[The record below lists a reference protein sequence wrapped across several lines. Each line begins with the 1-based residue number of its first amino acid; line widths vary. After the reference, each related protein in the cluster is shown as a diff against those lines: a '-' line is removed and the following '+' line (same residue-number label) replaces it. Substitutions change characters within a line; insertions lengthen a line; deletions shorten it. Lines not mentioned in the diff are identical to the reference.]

1 MKNLRQNRHR
11 SNRSNAYS
19 KSKCSNWMAFDPFFG
34 ELAQI
39 RQDHEPTTV
48 LELANDVK
56 ISIYVRPLQEDFIRP
71 YNVADVE
78 KTLRSVPIP
87 FLKGIGRII
96 LLGGTKKQN
105 QTAWSKMFR
114 YGAYCEWG
122 WIALTAYP
130 RRMMTL
136 DHDGPI
142 QPHHQHEYQRT
153 FTKTWQ
159 EGDKWYVKF
168 DEESLKR
175 FYLQDVLIHEIGHH
189 VDWCRRKHWRDVT
202 EEFAEWF
209 AREYGFAK
217 K

>member
-1 MKNLRQNRHR
+1 MP
-11 SNRSNAYS
+11 
-19 KSKCSNWMAFDPFFG
+19 FDQFFG

-39 RQDHEPTTV
+39 RQDHEPTMV
-48 LELANDVK
+48 LELADDVK

-71 YNVADVE
+71 YNVTDME
-78 KTLRSVPIP
+78 KTLRSVPIQ

-114 YGAYCEWG
+114 YGAYNQRG

-130 RRMMTL
+130 KRMMTMY
-136 DHDGPI
+136 HDGPI
-142 QPHHQHEYQRT
+142 QPHLQQEYQRT
-153 FTKTWQ
+153 LTKTWQ
-159 EGDKWYVKF
+159 EGDQWFVKF
-168 DEESLKR
+168 DVESLKR

-209 AREYGFAK
+209 AREYGFARK
-217 K
+217 